1 MENSTTFSAPFL
13 RYLLSPKTKVLR
25 SRISFGVKKTNIDNQ
40 YGLFSIE
47 LEDGSSMIEV
57 VEFTV
62 SYAPVAGIRSLCI
75 IIAISYA
82 EGLILLS
89 WTSPIRFGILSYPTL
104 QKQSIWDYQIY
115 IWTGTKENGQNIN

>member
-82 EGLILLS
+82 EGLNIFIFDISNDFQNTISSNPVERLYTSLL
-89 WTSPIRFGILSYPTL
+89 Y
-104 QKQSIWDYQIY
+104 IY
-115 IWTGTKENGQNIN
+115 LDPSAG